1 VPLERVNH
9 AAIGVLR
16 EPGVYIAEG
25 GGARSTIAVN
35 VGDAQVSNVGRTS
48 LPAAGTRAVTA
59 GASSHAWWMYCVI
72 AAFALILAEW
82 WTWQRRITVC
92 MFWLDDLTPLW
103 LLPCRSSGWRTWSPH
118 ELQHASAVAARR
130 CARCCS
136 WRWCFS
142 RGR

>member
-1 VPLERVNH
+1 MRPEVGGPHRPGPVQFDDGVVRVSGPRGVAVPLERVNH

-82 WTWQRRITVC
+82 WTWQRRITV
-92 MFWLDDLTPLW
+92 
-103 LLPCRSSGWRTWSPH
+103 
-118 ELQHASAVAARR
+118 
-130 CARCCS
+130 
-136 WRWCFS
+136 
-142 RGR
+142 